1 MPKQLPD
8 PSEIFLDHVAH
19 FVPRLDAAGSALERL
34 GFCLTPFTAQQNR
47 TPQGMVP
54 AGMANRCIML
64 REGYLEFLT
73 AIGDTDLARQF
84 GAATARYVGL
94 HLIAFATADP
104 EGAHAAMAAGG
115 FQPKEPV
122 ALTRPV
128 EDAEGRQLEARFTV
142 LRVPP
147 EVMPE
152 GRIQMLQHHTEEA
165 VWQDRWL
172 DHENGIVSLKAVLLA
187 VADPEEAARRFG
199 RFVGRTPE
207 RRDARWVLPL
217 ERGRCVFVDGDGL
230 AQAAPWA
237 RPWVGAPARLPRIV
251 ATALGS
257 RDAGLTRN
265 CFDAGGL
272 EAAEAAGQQSVYAF
286 PPELGGFTTVVPV
299 EDEASWAS

>member
-1 MPKQLPD
+1 MTKQLPD

-19 FVPRLDAAGSALERL
+19 FAPQLDAAGTALERL
-34 GFCLTPFTAQQNR
+34 GFHLTPFTAQQNR
-47 TPQGMVP
+47 APQGMVP

-73 AIGDTDLARQF
+73 AIGDTELARQF
-84 GAATARYVGL
+84 HAATARYVGL

-122 ALTRPV
+122 ALTRPAK
-128 EDAEGRQLEARFTV
+128 DAGGRQLEARFTV

-152 GRIQMLQHHTEEA
+152 GRIQMLQHHTEDV

-172 DHENGIVSLKAVLLA
+172 DHENGIVSLKAILLA
-187 VADPEEAARRFG
+187 VADPEETAQRFG

-207 RRDARWVLPL
+207 RRDVRWVLPL
-217 ERGRCVFVDGDGL
+217 DRGSCTFVDRDGL
-230 AQAAPWA
+230 ARVAPWA
-237 RPWVGAPARLPRIV
+237 GTPASPPWIV

-257 RDAGLTRN
+257 RDVGLTRDR
-265 CFDAGGL
+265 FAAGGL
-272 EAAEAAGQQSVYAF
+272 QPAEVAGLQSVYAL
-286 PPELGGFTTVVPV
+286 PPELGGFATVVPA
-299 EDEASWAS
+299 EGEASWAS